1 MKAPTTGAVGLRFIL
16 GCTGQPA
23 ESPSTVDLQQ
33 HPWFA
38 EASDEPSSAEWQVP
52 LRL

>member
-1 MKAPTTGAVGLRFIL
+1 MKVPTTVAVGLLFIL
-16 GCTGQPA
+16 GCTGLPA
-23 ESPSTVDLQQ
+23 ESPSTVELQQ

-38 EASDEPSSAEWQVP
+38 ETSDEPSSAEWQAQ